1 MLVYTIVEDLRDIR
15 KQLRLAMNGVI
26 STSMRQK
33 GMNYKLIFGVPI
45 PEIKHIAASHEPD
58 AELARALWKED
69 VREMKI
75 LATLLF
81 PAGSMTQ
88 EEALAWMR
96 EIPYPEIA
104 EQCCNNLFP
113 TVEQPDQLALKFLA
127 DKKSPFGRMC
137 GFLLWAQLF
146 KKNLAVEKS
155 RVEAFLAECTCTM
168 HPDVEAGATES
179 SWQEKQ
185 AAVQAL
191 KFFGRLSPV
200 NAQDALSVIAEDGQP
215 ETEELKAYY
224 DDLQFEFAYYEEK

>member
-1 MLVYTIVEDLRDIR
+1 
-15 KQLRLAMNGVI
+15 MNGVI

-45 PEIKHIAASHEPD
+45 PEIKHIAAAHEPD

-113 TVEQPDQLALKFLA
+113 KVEQPDQLALKFLA

-155 RVEAFLAECTCTM
+155 RVEAFLVECTCTM

-191 KFFGRLSPV
+191 KFFGRLSPA
-200 NAQDALSVIAEDGQP
+200 NAQDALSVISEDGQP

>member
-1 MLVYTIVEDLRDIR
+1 
-15 KQLRLAMNGVI
+15 MNGVI

-45 PEIKHIAASHEPD
+45 PEIKHIAAAHEPD
-58 AELARALWKED
+58 VELARALWKED

-137 GFLLWAQLF
+137 GFLLWTQLF

>member
-1 MLVYTIVEDLRDIR
+1 
-15 KQLRLAMNGVI
+15 MNGVI

-45 PEIKHIAASHEPD
+45 PEIKHIAAAHEPD

-155 RVEAFLAECTCTM
+155 RVEAFLVECTCTI

-191 KFFGRLSPV
+191 KFFGRLSPA

-215 ETEELKAYY
+215 KTEELKAYY

>member
-1 MLVYTIVEDLRDIR
+1 
-15 KQLRLAMNGVI
+15 MNGVI

-45 PEIKHIAASHEPD
+45 PEIKHIAAAHEPD

-146 KKNLAVEKS
+146 KKNLEVEKS

-168 HPDVEAGATES
+168 HPDVEAGATAS

-185 AAVQAL
+185 AAIQAL
-191 KFFGRLSPV
+191 KFFGRLSPA
-200 NAQDALSVIAEDGQP
+200 NAQEALSVIAEDRQP

>member
-1 MLVYTIVEDLRDIR
+1 
-15 KQLRLAMNGVI
+15 MNGVI

-45 PEIKHIAASHEPD
+45 PEIKHIAAAHEPD

-146 KKNLAVEKS
+146 KKNLEVEKS
-155 RVEAFLAECTCTM
+155 RVEAFLVECTCTM

-191 KFFGRLSPV
+191 KFFGRLSPA
-200 NAQDALSVIAEDGQP
+200 NAQDALSVIAEDRQP

>member
-1 MLVYTIVEDLRDIR
+1 
-15 KQLRLAMNGVI
+15 MNGVI

-45 PEIKHIAASHEPD
+45 PEIKHIAAAHEPD

-127 DKKSPFGRMC
+127 DKKSPFGRIC

-168 HPDVEAGATES
+168 YPDVEAGATES

-191 KFFGRLSPV
+191 KFFGRLSPI

-224 DDLQFEFAYYEEK
+224 DDLQFEFAYEEVK

>member
-1 MLVYTIVEDLRDIR
+1 
-15 KQLRLAMNGVI
+15 MNGVI

-45 PEIKHIAASHEPD
+45 PEIKHIAAAHEPD

-155 RVEAFLAECTCTM
+155 RVEAFLAECTCTI

>member
-1 MLVYTIVEDLRDIR
+1 
-15 KQLRLAMNGVI
+15 MNGVI

-45 PEIKHIAASHEPD
+45 PEIKHIAAAHEPD

-88 EEALAWMR
+88 EEALVWMR

-155 RVEAFLAECTCTM
+155 RVEAFLVECTCTM

-200 NAQDALSVIAEDGQP
+200 NAQDALSVISEDGQP

>member
-1 MLVYTIVEDLRDIR
+1 
-15 KQLRLAMNGVI
+15 MNGVI
-26 STSMRQK
+26 STSMRQR

-137 GFLLWAQLF
+137 GFLLWTQLF

-191 KFFGRLSPV
+191 KFFGRLSPA

-215 ETEELKAYY
+215 KTEELKAYY

>member
-1 MLVYTIVEDLRDIR
+1 MEDLRDIR

-26 STSMRQK
+26 STSMRQR

-45 PEIKHIAASHEPD
+45 PEIKHIAAAHEPD

-191 KFFGRLSPV
+191 KFFGRLSPA

-215 ETEELKAYY
+215 KTEELKAYY

>member
-1 MLVYTIVEDLRDIR
+1 
-15 KQLRLAMNGVI
+15 MNGVI
-26 STSMRQK
+26 STSMRQR

-45 PEIKHIAASHEPD
+45 PEIKHIAAAHEPD

-137 GFLLWAQLF
+137 GFLLWTQLF
-146 KKNLAVEKS
+146 KKNLAVDKS

-191 KFFGRLSPV
+191 KFFGRFSSA

>member
-1 MLVYTIVEDLRDIR
+1 
-15 KQLRLAMNGVI
+15 MNGVI

-45 PEIKHIAASHEPD
+45 PEIKHIAAAHEPD
-58 AELARALWKED
+58 VELARALWKED

-155 RVEAFLAECTCTM
+155 RVEAFLAECTCTI

-191 KFFGRLSPV
+191 KFFGRLSSA

>member
-1 MLVYTIVEDLRDIR
+1 
-15 KQLRLAMNGVI
+15 MNGVI

-45 PEIKHIAASHEPD
+45 PEIKHIAAAHEPD

-191 KFFGRLSPV
+191 KFFGRLSPA
-200 NAQDALSVIAEDGQP
+200 NAQDTLSVIAEDGQP

>member
-1 MLVYTIVEDLRDIR
+1 
-15 KQLRLAMNGVI
+15 MNGVI

-33 GMNYKLIFGVPI
+33 GMNYKLIFGVLI
-45 PEIKHIAASHEPD
+45 PEIKHIAAAHEPD

-191 KFFGRLSPV
+191 KFFGRLSPA

>member
-1 MLVYTIVEDLRDIR
+1 
-15 KQLRLAMNGVI
+15 MNGVI

-45 PEIKHIAASHEPD
+45 PEIKHIAAAHEPD

-81 PAGSMTQ
+81 PTGSMTQ

-155 RVEAFLAECTCTM
+155 RVEAFLAECTCTI
-168 HPDVEAGATES
+168 HPDVEAGATAS

-191 KFFGRLSPV
+191 KFFGRLSPI

>member
-1 MLVYTIVEDLRDIR
+1 
-15 KQLRLAMNGVI
+15 
-26 STSMRQK
+26 
-33 GMNYKLIFGVPI
+33 
-45 PEIKHIAASHEPD
+45 
-58 AELARALWKED
+58 
-69 VREMKI
+69 MKI

-155 RVEAFLAECTCTM
+155 RVEAFLVECTCTR

-191 KFFGRLSPV
+191 KFFGRLSPA
-200 NAQDALSVIAEDGQP
+200 NAQEALSVIAEDGQP
-215 ETEELKAYY
+215 KTEELKAYY

>member
-1 MLVYTIVEDLRDIR
+1 
-15 KQLRLAMNGVI
+15 MNGVI

-45 PEIKHIAASHEPD
+45 PEIKHIAAAHEPD

-113 TVEQPDQLALKFLA
+113 SVQQPDQLALKFLA

-155 RVEAFLAECTCTM
+155 RVEAFLVECTCTM

-191 KFFGRLSPV
+191 KFFGRLSPA

>member
-1 MLVYTIVEDLRDIR
+1 
-15 KQLRLAMNGVI
+15 MNGVI

-45 PEIKHIAASHEPD
+45 PEIKHIAAAHEPD

-75 LATLLF
+75 LATILF

-88 EEALAWMR
+88 EEALDWMR

-155 RVEAFLAECTCTM
+155 RVEAFLVECTCTI
-168 HPDVEAGATES
+168 HPDIEAGATES

-191 KFFGRLSPV
+191 KFFGRLSSA

>member
-1 MLVYTIVEDLRDIR
+1 
-15 KQLRLAMNGVI
+15 MNGVI

-45 PEIKHIAASHEPD
+45 PEIKHIAAAHEPD

-155 RVEAFLAECTCTM
+155 RVEAFLAECTCTI
-168 HPDVEAGATES
+168 HPDVEAGATAS

-191 KFFGRLSPV
+191 KFFGRLSPI
-200 NAQDALSVIAEDGQP
+200 NAQNALSVIAEDGQP

>member
-1 MLVYTIVEDLRDIR
+1 
-15 KQLRLAMNGVI
+15 MNGVI

-45 PEIKHIAASHEPD
+45 PEIKHIAAAHEPD

-155 RVEAFLAECTCTM
+155 RVEAFLAECTCTI
-168 HPDVEAGATES
+168 HPDVEAGATAS

-200 NAQDALSVIAEDGQP
+200 NAQDALSVISEDGQP

>member
-1 MLVYTIVEDLRDIR
+1 
-15 KQLRLAMNGVI
+15 
-26 STSMRQK
+26 
-33 GMNYKLIFGVPI
+33 MNYKLIFGVPI

-137 GFLLWAQLF
+137 GFLLWTQLF

-191 KFFGRLSPV
+191 KFFGRLSPA

-215 ETEELKAYY
+215 KTEELKAYY

>member
-1 MLVYTIVEDLRDIR
+1 
-15 KQLRLAMNGVI
+15 MNGVI

-45 PEIKHIAASHEPD
+45 PEIKHIAAAHEPD

-88 EEALAWMR
+88 EEALDWMR

-113 TVEQPDQLALKFLA
+113 LVQQPDQLALKFLA

-168 HPDVEAGATES
+168 YPDVEAGATES

-224 DDLQFEFAYYEEK
+224 DDLQFEFAYYEVK

>member
-1 MLVYTIVEDLRDIR
+1 
-15 KQLRLAMNGVI
+15 MNGVI

-45 PEIKHIAASHEPD
+45 PEIKHIAAAHEPD
-58 AELARALWKED
+58 VELARALWKED

-168 HPDVEAGATES
+168 HPDVEAGATAS

-191 KFFGRLSPV
+191 KFFGRLSPA
-200 NAQDALSVIAEDGQP
+200 NAQGALSVIAEDGQP

>member
-1 MLVYTIVEDLRDIR
+1 
-15 KQLRLAMNGVI
+15 MNGVI

-45 PEIKHIAASHEPD
+45 PEIKHIAASHESD

-88 EEALAWMR
+88 EEALAWVR

-155 RVEAFLAECTCTM
+155 RVEAFLVECTCTM

-191 KFFGRLSPV
+191 KFFGRLSPA

>member
-1 MLVYTIVEDLRDIR
+1 
-15 KQLRLAMNGVI
+15 MNGVI

-33 GMNYKLIFGVPI
+33 GMNYKLIFGVPF
-45 PEIKHIAASHEPD
+45 PEIKRIAATHEPD
-58 AELARALWKED
+58 AELARAMWKED

-155 RVEAFLAECTCTM
+155 RVEAFLAECTCTI
-168 HPDVEAGATES
+168 HPDVEAGATAS

-191 KFFGRLSPV
+191 KFFGRLSPI
-200 NAQDALSVIAEDGQP
+200 NAQNALSVIAEDGQP

>member
-1 MLVYTIVEDLRDIR
+1 
-15 KQLRLAMNGVI
+15 MNGVI

-45 PEIKHIAASHEPD
+45 PEIKHIAAAHEPD

-155 RVEAFLAECTCTM
+155 RVEAFLVECTCTM
-168 HPDVEAGATES
+168 HPDVEVGAAAS

-191 KFFGRLSPV
+191 KFFGRLSLV

-215 ETEELKAYY
+215 KTEELKAYY

>member
-1 MLVYTIVEDLRDIR
+1 
-15 KQLRLAMNGVI
+15 MNGVI

-45 PEIKHIAASHEPD
+45 PEIKHIAAAHEPD

-155 RVEAFLAECTCTM
+155 RVEAFLAECTCTI
-168 HPDVEAGATES
+168 HPDVEAGATAS

-191 KFFGRLSPV
+191 KFFGRLSSA

-215 ETEELKAYY
+215 KTEELKAYY

>member
-1 MLVYTIVEDLRDIR
+1 
-15 KQLRLAMNGVI
+15 MNGVI

-45 PEIKHIAASHEPD
+45 PEIKHIAAAHEPD

-155 RVEAFLAECTCTM
+155 RVEAFLVECTCTM
-168 HPDVEAGATES
+168 YPDVEAGAAAS

-191 KFFGRLSPV
+191 KFFGRLSPA
-200 NAQDALSVIAEDGQP
+200 NAQEALSVIAEDGQP

>member
-1 MLVYTIVEDLRDIR
+1 
-15 KQLRLAMNGVI
+15 MNGVI
-26 STSMRQK
+26 STSMRQR

-45 PEIKHIAASHEPD
+45 PEIKHIAAAHEPD

-191 KFFGRLSPV
+191 KFFGRLSPA

>member
-1 MLVYTIVEDLRDIR
+1 
-15 KQLRLAMNGVI
+15 MNGVI

-45 PEIKHIAASHEPD
+45 PEIKHIAAAHEPD

-113 TVEQPDQLALKFLA
+113 TVEQPDQLVLKFLA

-155 RVEAFLAECTCTM
+155 RVEAFLAECTCTI
-168 HPDVEAGATES
+168 HPDVEAGATAS

>member
-1 MLVYTIVEDLRDIR
+1 
-15 KQLRLAMNGVI
+15 MNGVI

-45 PEIKHIAASHEPD
+45 PEIKHIAAAHEPD

-155 RVEAFLAECTCTM
+155 RVEAFLVECTCTM
-168 HPDVEAGATES
+168 HPDVEVGATES

-191 KFFGRLSPV
+191 KFFGRLSPA

>member
-1 MLVYTIVEDLRDIR
+1 
-15 KQLRLAMNGVI
+15 MNGVI
-26 STSMRQK
+26 STSMRQR

-45 PEIKHIAASHEPD
+45 PEIKHIAAAHEPD

-137 GFLLWAQLF
+137 GFLLWTQLF

-215 ETEELKAYY
+215 KTEELKAYY

>member
-1 MLVYTIVEDLRDIR
+1 
-15 KQLRLAMNGVI
+15 MNGVI

-45 PEIKHIAASHEPD
+45 PEIKRIAATHEPD

-146 KKNLAVEKS
+146 KKNLEVEKS

-168 HPDVEAGATES
+168 YPDVEAGATAS

-191 KFFGRLSPV
+191 KFFGRLSPA
-200 NAQDALSVIAEDGQP
+200 NAQEALSVIAEDRQP

>member
-1 MLVYTIVEDLRDIR
+1 
-15 KQLRLAMNGVI
+15 MNGVI

-45 PEIKHIAASHEPD
+45 PEIKHIAAAHEPD

-155 RVEAFLAECTCTM
+155 RVEAFLAESTCTM
-168 HPDVEAGATES
+168 HPDVEAGATAS

-185 AAVQAL
+185 AAIQAL
-191 KFFGRLSPV
+191 KFFGRLSPA
-200 NAQDALSVIAEDGQP
+200 NAQEALSVIAEDRQP

-224 DDLQFEFAYYEEK
+224 DNLQFEFAYYEEK

>member
-1 MLVYTIVEDLRDIR
+1 MEDLRDIR

-45 PEIKHIAASHEPD
+45 PEIKRMAATHEPD

-113 TVEQPDQLALKFLA
+113 SVQQPDQLALLFLA
-127 DKKSPFGRMC
+127 DKKSPFGRIS

-146 KKNLAVEKS
+146 KKNQAVEKS

-168 HPDVEAGATES
+168 HPDVECGAAES

-185 AAVQAL
+185 AAIQAL
-191 KFFGRLSPV
+191 KFFGRLSPA
-200 NAQDALSVIAEDGQP
+200 NAQEALSVIAEDGQP

>member
-1 MLVYTIVEDLRDIR
+1 MEDLRDIR

-26 STSMRQK
+26 STSMRQR

-45 PEIKHIAASHEPD
+45 PEIKHIAAAHEPD

-191 KFFGRLSPV
+191 KFFGRLSPA
-200 NAQDALSVIAEDGQP
+200 NAQDTLSVIAEDGQP